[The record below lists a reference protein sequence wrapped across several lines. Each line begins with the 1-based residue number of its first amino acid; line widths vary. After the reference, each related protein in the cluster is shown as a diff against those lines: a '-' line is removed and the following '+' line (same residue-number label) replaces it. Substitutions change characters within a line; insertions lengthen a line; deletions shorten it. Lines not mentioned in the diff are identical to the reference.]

1 MPSGQYK
8 DYFKSLNLDRSA
20 TSYQIKAAFR
30 NLARKYHPDLNPN
43 DLEAEEKFKE
53 INEAY
58 EVLSDPTKRKKYEQ
72 YGKYWEN
79 SSDQFRSNYVNGE
92 FDFSR
97 YGNFDEFIKD
107 LLGSFDVKSN
117 MSGFSNNINFADK
130 VKLEKISLDAEVNIK
145 ISLREA
151 FDGTDRNLSINNEKV
166 KVHLPAGIKNGT
178 KLRLKGKGNRQ
189 PGTGKIGD
197 LYLKIIISPHQ
208 IWELN
213 GDQLSAELPVSFSE
227 LVVGTIIIITIM
239 DETIEINIPP
249 GTEPGKKLRLKGK
262 GWPMTNRRGD
272 LILKLVIHTPEEWS
286 SKELSLFQELEH
298 AKCHDPRKSWLEA
311 ACL

>member
-1 MPSGQYK
+1 M
-8 DYFKSLNLDRSA
+8 
-20 TSYQIKAAFR
+20 
-30 NLARKYHPDLNPN
+30 
-43 DLEAEEKFKE
+43 
-53 INEAY
+53 
-58 EVLSDPTKRKKYEQ
+58 
-72 YGKYWEN
+72 
-79 SSDQFRSNYVNGE
+79 
-92 FDFSR
+92 
-97 YGNFDEFIKD
+97 
-107 LLGSFDVKSN
+107 
-117 MSGFSNNINFADK
+117 
-130 VKLEKISLDAEVNIK
+130 
-145 ISLREA
+145 
-151 FDGTDRNLSINNEKV
+151 
-166 KVHLPAGIKNGT
+166 
-178 KLRLKGKGNRQ
+178 
-189 PGTGKIGD
+189 
-197 LYLKIIISPHQ
+197 KIIISPHQ